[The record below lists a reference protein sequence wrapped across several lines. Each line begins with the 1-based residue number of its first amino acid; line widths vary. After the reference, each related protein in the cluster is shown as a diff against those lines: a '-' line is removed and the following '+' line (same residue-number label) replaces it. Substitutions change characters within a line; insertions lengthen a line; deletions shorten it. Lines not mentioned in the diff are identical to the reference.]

1 MVGGVVCL
9 KETESVENKKTC
21 QVSRIFVHPDCRRMG
36 VASKLFQGAKI
47 EALKLGYKI
56 LSVETFETNVEM
68 IEFCNKKNFGHSS
81 SKLVA
86 DVYPLTFSVVHFQMD
101 LVKSK
106 VFSWRISKPYLQ
118 QLRLQ
123 AVPSVL
129 SFIEYI
135 YLNEVFKLPFRY
147 IYLWHF
153 LFYLFHLCSNL
164 ELYFNKSCSLLRI
177 LLMDCPLIDNVGR
190 GHVDYEEVTV

>member
-9 KETESVENKKTC
+9 KETESVEDKKTC

-86 DVYPLTFSVVHFQMD
+86 DVYPLTFSVVHFHMD

-135 YLNEVFKLPFRY
+135 YLNEVFKLLFRY

-153 LFYLFHLCSNL
+153 LFYLFDL
-164 ELYFNKSCSLLRI
+164 FKSRI
-177 LLMDCPLIDNVGR
+177 VF
-190 GHVDYEEVTV
+190 

>member
-9 KETESVENKKTC
+9 KETESVEDKKTC

-68 IEFCNKKNFGHSS
+68 IEFCNKKNFSHSS

-106 VFSWRISKPYLQ
+106 VFS
-118 QLRLQ
+118 
-123 AVPSVL
+123 
-129 SFIEYI
+129 
-135 YLNEVFKLPFRY
+135 
-147 IYLWHF
+147 
-153 LFYLFHLCSNL
+153 
-164 ELYFNKSCSLLRI
+164 
-177 LLMDCPLIDNVGR
+177 
-190 GHVDYEEVTV
+190 

>member
-1 MVGGVVCL
+1 MFAGIVGGVVCL
-9 KETESVENKKTC
+9 KETESVEDKKTC

-106 VFSWRISKPYLQ
+106 VFS
-118 QLRLQ
+118 
-123 AVPSVL
+123 
-129 SFIEYI
+129 
-135 YLNEVFKLPFRY
+135 
-147 IYLWHF
+147 
-153 LFYLFHLCSNL
+153 
-164 ELYFNKSCSLLRI
+164 
-177 LLMDCPLIDNVGR
+177 
-190 GHVDYEEVTV
+190 